1 MIYVTPPTPYL
12 APTSL
17 DSSTCNNGLPVVRVE
32 TVRVRGEAQKASLVV
47 QVGGLFSSTLQ
58 HEDCSSHSGN
68 GLPGERCPYEASAA
82 RRSLASSPLA
92 NFSDKFQPQLLSL
105 RPSFHH
111 GWQEYAPNRPY
122 LTPVGEASRLYSLNL
137 VRLCHPKRGRNFWLK
152 PRGNCHME
160 WLWFSQTSKCKL
172 IANATRAILCPSRG
186 YYDAV

>member
-82 RRSLASSPLA
+82 RRSLARRWLTSPT
-92 NFSDKFQPQLLSL
+92 
-105 RPSFHH
+105 SF
-111 GWQEYAPNRPY
+111 N
-122 LTPVGEASRLYSLNL
+122 
-137 VRLCHPKRGRNFWLK
+137 RNFWVCVRVFIMADRSTLPIGLIWPQSAK
-152 PRGNCHME
+152 PHDCTVSISRVGVIRSVDGTFGSNRE
-160 WLWFSQTSKCKL
+160 
-172 IANATRAILCPSRG
+172 ATATWNDCGLAKRQSASW
-186 YYDAV
+186 